1 LTEPAEGTWVGKP
14 VERYENAALLRG
26 EARFIDDLAPVA
38 GMCHAA
44 ILRSPHGHAGI
55 LKIDASAAQ
64 VLPGVVGVLTGAD
77 IATLSEPMS
86 NLVTR
91 GIDFYP
97 CAAGKA
103 RYFGEPVA
111 VVVAQNRYIA
121 EDALDLIRV
130 EYKPLPAVT
139 TLASAIADGA
149 PILHERV
156 GSNIVQERQFR
167 YGNPDEAFAKAFKV
181 VTYTVDYPRV
191 NSTPMETYGL
201 VAHFDAGAEGYTVWS
216 NFQGPYALHPVMCE
230 ALRIRSDQ
238 LRLICAPSSG
248 GSFGIKHGIF
258 PYIVLMALV
267 SRKLGVPVK
276 WIEDR
281 IEHLAGSSAS
291 SGRLTKIEGAFDRD
305 GMLLGV
311 RLDQTENVGAYLRV
325 PEPAGQYR
333 CHAAINGPYKVR
345 DVAVHNRVVVTNQV
359 PSGLNRGYGGPQ
371 FFYPLERLMDVASD
385 ELGIDPGELRQR
397 NLILASSFPYEGPAG
412 AIYDSGD
419 YTAALKMLLAKS
431 GYDQLKADYEKRRA
445 EGRLCGIGI
454 AFAVETSGSNM
465 GYVSLA
471 LTREQRKKSLP
482 KSGAGAA
489 ARVTMDAG
497 GAVIVHI
504 DSVPSGQ
511 GHRTVAAQ
519 IVADEIGVDPE
530 TVRVVTALDTL
541 DGIWSITSGNYSN
554 RFSTTVASSIALA
567 ARRAA
572 DKLRRVAAEELG
584 VRPAQVALGGGQASS
599 PGAQNRSVPLRRL
612 ASRLHWD
619 SSNLPEGVDGPISE
633 SVTFSPSTL
642 GAPDQ
647 NDRLNSSIAYS
658 FQCDLAAVEADPD
671 TGHVTIERYVTVH
684 DAGNMLN
691 PALVEGQI
699 LGGFAHGLGAALS
712 ERVTYGGDGSLLT
725 VTFQDYMCPTAPGI
739 PHLGIG
745 HISSPSPNTVHG
757 SKGLGDGSSMV
768 APVAIANAISRA
780 IGVRDLAPPFT
791 APRIWALANSLD
803 AGADLSEPPNEK
815 RETVYPGRPLS
826 GSGSLTLSAERDAVW
841 RALLD
846 VSSLKD
852 VIPGCREIAE
862 TGPNNYE
869 ALVDIRV
876 AGIGGA
882 YKSRIELSNLKEPE
896 YLRLSGTAEGALGT
910 GKGHAD
916 VRLGALPDGRTR
928 LDYAYQAGITGR
940 VVSFGHRM
948 LDSVTNILVSSFFE
962 SFEARLT
969 GKRGAPRLLAFFRR
983 FVLLLRSLIR

>member
-1 LTEPAEGTWVGKP
+1 LTEHGGGTWVGKP

-44 ILRSPHGHAGI
+44 ILRSPHGHAEI
-55 LKIDASAAQ
+55 LKIDASAAKA
-64 VLPGVVGVLTGAD
+64 LPGVVGVLTGAG
-77 IATLSEPMS
+77 ISALSKPMS

-97 CAAGKA
+97 CAVGKA

-111 VVVAQNRYIA
+111 IAVASSRYIA
-121 EDALDLIRV
+121 EDALDLI
-130 EYKPLPAVT
+130 EADYKPLPAVT
-139 TLASAIADGA
+139 TIASAIADGA
-149 PILHERV
+149 PVLHERIA
-156 GSNIVQERQFR
+156 SNIVQERHFR
-167 YGNPDEAFAKAFKV
+167 YGDPDAVFESAHKV
-181 VTYTVDYPRV
+181 VSYAVDYPRV

-201 VAHFDAGAEGYTVWS
+201 IAHFDPGAEGYTVWS

-230 ALRIRSDQ
+230 ALQIRSDQ

-258 PYIVLMALV
+258 PYIVLMALA

-276 WIEDR
+276 WTEDR

-305 GMLLGV
+305 GVLLGL

-345 DVAVHNRVVVTNQV
+345 NVTVHNRVVVTNQV

-385 ELGIDPGELRQR
+385 ELGIDPAELRRR
-397 NLILASSFPYEGPAG
+397 NLIRTTSFPYEGPAG
-412 AIYDSGD
+412 AVYDSGD
-419 YTAALKMLLAKS
+419 YGAALGMLLDKS
-431 GYDQLKADYEKRRA
+431 GYEQLKADYEKRRA
-445 EGRLCGIGI
+445 EGRRCGIGI

-471 LTREQRKKSLP
+471 LTREQREKSLP

-519 IVADEIGVDPE
+519 IVADEMGVDPE

-554 RFSTTVASSIALA
+554 RFSTTVASSVALA

-572 DKLRRVAAEELG
+572 GKLRRVAAEELG
-584 VRPAQVALGGGQASS
+584 VQPAQVLLSGGQASS
-599 PGAQNRSVPLRRL
+599 PGAQNRSVSLRRL

-633 SVTFSPSTL
+633 GVTFSPSTL
-642 GAPDQ
+642 GAPDRD
-647 NDRLNSSIAYS
+647 DRLNSSIAYS
-658 FQCDLAAVEADPD
+658 FQCDLAAVEVDPD
-671 TGHVTIERYVTVH
+671 TGHVTIERYATVH
-684 DAGNMLN
+684 DVGNMLN
-691 PALVEGQI
+691 PMLVEGQI

-712 ERVTYGGDGSLLT
+712 ERVTYGADGSLMT
-725 VTFQDYMCPTAPGI
+725 VTFQDYMCPTAPEI
-739 PHLGIG
+739 PHLSIG

-768 APVAIANAISRA
+768 APVALANAISHA

-791 APRIWALANSLD
+791 APRIWALAHGLD
-803 AGADLSEPPNEK
+803 PDADLREPPEEK
-815 RETVYPGRPLS
+815 KEASYPGRPLR
-826 GSGSLTLSAERDAVW
+826 GSGSLTLNVERDAVW

-852 VIPGCREIAE
+852 VIPGCQEIEE
-862 TGPNNYE
+862 TGPNSYE

-882 YKSRIELSNLKEPE
+882 YKARIELSNLREPE
-896 YLRLSGTAEGALGT
+896 YLRLSGTADGALGA

-916 VRLGALPDGRTR
+916 VRLSVLPDGQTR
-928 LDYAYQAGITGR
+928 LDYVYRAGITGR

-948 LDSVTNILVSSFFE
+948 LDSVTNILISSFFE
-962 SFEARLT
+962 SFETRLT
-969 GKRGAPRLLAFFRR
+969 GKHGAPPVLAYLRR
-983 FVLLLRSLIR
+983 FMLLLRSLIR